1 MAQQVAAVRRDLD
14 IENRVRWKKITDRR
28 ANFCIWRQ
36 NQQARSIFAQAELD
50 WTAKH
55 SFAFNATQF
64 TFSNFSSV
72 RQLCSGQ
79 RKRNF
84 VADFVI
90 GRPANDLAFRSTA
103 IITSQTVRRSA
114 FGWREEAAICE
125 TITSSTFA
133 LRVSMFSVST
143 PARVS
148 NSAISSRFFGRST
161 NSRSQLTE
169 NFMRTGGESANRFA
183 RKGECQGYRTRS
195 SLGDPCPD
203 RTHNQ
208 STFRGRRHYRPA
220 SC

>member
-103 IITSQTVRRSA
+103 IIDFANCQAVGVRMARRS
-114 FGWREEAAICE
+114 GDLRNDHLLDVRAARFDVLSLD
-125 TITSSTFA
+125 T
-133 LRVSMFSVST
+133 R
-143 PARVS
+143 AR
-148 NSAISSRFFGRST
+148 
-161 NSRSQLTE
+161 Q
-169 NFMRTGGESANRFA
+169 
-183 RKGECQGYRTRS
+183 
-195 SLGDPCPD
+195 
-203 RTHNQ
+203 
-208 STFRGRRHYRPA
+208 
-220 SC
+220 